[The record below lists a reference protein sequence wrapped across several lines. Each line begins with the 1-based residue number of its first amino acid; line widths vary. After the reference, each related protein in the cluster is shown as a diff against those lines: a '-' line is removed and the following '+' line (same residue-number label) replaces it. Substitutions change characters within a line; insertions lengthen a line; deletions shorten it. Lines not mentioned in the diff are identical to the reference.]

1 MGKGSGRRREDQ
13 AKVERN
19 WDAIFGKKEKKL
31 CGDCFKEV
39 RDEGFWHEER
49 GMLCDRCGIS
59 AKLREEPSHTQKQ
72 WWERT

>member
-19 WDAIFGKKEKKL
+19 WEAIFGKKEKKL

-39 RDEGFWHEER
+39 RDEGFWHDER
-49 GMLCDRCGIS
+49 GMLCDR
-59 AKLREEPSHTQKQ
+59 
-72 WWERT
+72 